1 MKRRDMALLLS
12 CFWQQ
17 AAAQPPSVQTALEP
31 AFISYLLEFG
41 EQPELFDAANH
52 ELEQKTHQQTRQSN
66 HQNEQTATKLK
77 EIKQ

>member
-1 MKRRDMALLLS
+1 MKTKGIALLLS
-12 CFWQQ
+12 CVWQQ
-17 AAAQPPSVQTALEP
+17 AIAQPPSEQTALEP
-31 AFISYLLEFG
+31 AFISYLVAFG

-52 ELEQKTHQQTRQSN
+52 ALEQKTHQQTRQSS